1 MQTGKRKSVDCDD
14 DANTSSS
21 AKKPRM
27 CVHERISVLEGLAAL
42 EGGSCHFRLWS
53 GPYPKDSLIDAV
65 LEAAETKHNRKD
77 WACLLGRRGFDGDF
91 TDFTRRST
99 SSETWSLLSDDARTN
114 LCNMYSGIITYDEY
128 ESLVRILAPIAEQG
142 DNQTRLVVIAILSA
156 FARDPFG
163 SCKVARAGLVFEQTL
178 TRAIALFVHSRFRE
192 FGAAGFSAAISSLD
206 RFAHLWNIAIDPVD
220 AWKIVHQLSGD
231 EGKFD
236 ARHYSRLASLTSL
249 ADLTS
254 KEVMVV
260 VAAEKSFRDIFR
272 VVTFGLDLVHYIAD
286 PKSLISIVS
295 RDVVAEYSK

>member
-1 MQTGKRKSVDCDD
+1 MQTGKRKSVDDD
-14 DANTSSS
+14 TIAGAKTS

-27 CVHERISVLEGLAAL
+27 SVYEKSAILEGLAAL
-42 EGGSCHFRLWS
+42 EGGSCQFKQWR
-53 GPYPKDSLIDAV
+53 GPYPKESLIDAV

-91 TDFTRRST
+91 TDFTKRST
-99 SSETWSLLSDDARTN
+99 SSETWSLLRDDARTN
-114 LCNMYSGIITYDEY
+114 LCNMYSCIVMYDEH

-163 SCKVARAGLVFEQTL
+163 SCRVARIDFGFEQTL
-178 TRAIALFVHSRFRE
+178 TRAIALFVHSQFRE

-220 AWKIVHQLSGD
+220 VWKIVHQLSGD
-231 EGKFD
+231 EGQFD
-236 ARHYSRLASLTSL
+236 VNHYRRLASL

-260 VAAEKSFRDIFR
+260 VSTEQSFRDIFR
-272 VVTFGLDLVHYIAD
+272 VVTFGLDLVHYISD